1 MATDPTSSSS
11 LFNAIQFDAGAFGG
25 NLAGLTGETA
35 AGLIYAALRKA
46 AVTLGPGRTPSPAQ
60 QQDAIDELRRLTGS
74 LNCDRLFIFSRS
86 TQAFPLTGATSY
98 TIGQDPSGTVTADF
112 DTPRPQLIESA
123 NILSSTTP
131 EISWPL
137 AIVDATTWAQ
147 LPPAIP
153 TAPGIPEVLY
163 NDRAA
168 PISTLYLYGAPM
180 AGYQLELFTWYQVPT
195 YTSESDLVFLP
206 LQYEDALVLNLA
218 CRLAPHFQ
226 RPVDP
231 DVRQQARESLM
242 RLMSINAPQPIADTS
257 GLGCSGGRFNIYQG

>member
-1 MATDPTSSSS
+1 MASYP
-11 LFNAIQFDAGAFGG
+11 LFDSVLFDQSAFGG
-25 NLAGLTGETA
+25 DVSGLAQTTVLD
-35 AGLIYAALRKA
+35 LIYAALRKA
-46 AVTLGPGRTPSPAQ
+46 AITLGPQRTPSPAQ
-60 QQDAIDELRRLTGS
+60 QQDALEELRRLTGS
-74 LNCDRLFIFSRS
+74 LNCDRLFIFSIS
-86 TQAFPLTGATSY
+86 HAVFPLTGATSY
-98 TIGQDPSGTVTADF
+98 TIGQDASGNVVADF
-112 DTPRPQLIESA
+112 DAPRPQLIESA

-131 EISWPL
+131 TIGYPL
-137 AIVDATTWAQ
+137 AIVDAATWAQ

-168 PISTLYLYGAPM
+168 PVSTLSLYGAPM

-226 RPVDP
+226 RVVDP
-231 DVRQQARESLM
+231 DLRQQARESLM

-257 GLGCSGGRFNIYQG
+257 ALDCGRRFNVYQG